1 MNDRC
6 WQEGHR
12 PAQFYSSL
20 RKQGGVF
27 LSFQK
32 KMTEILGRHTLYGGR
47 VMLSGFDGGSF
58 TVKELHRFTND
69 PVAVEDTMYWD
80 VLRLFLR

>member
-1 MNDRC
+1 
-6 WQEGHR
+6 
-12 PAQFYSSL
+12 
-20 RKQGGVF
+20 
-27 LSFQK
+27 
-32 KMTEILGRHTLYGGR
+32 
-47 VMLSGFDGGSF
+47 MLSGFDGGSF